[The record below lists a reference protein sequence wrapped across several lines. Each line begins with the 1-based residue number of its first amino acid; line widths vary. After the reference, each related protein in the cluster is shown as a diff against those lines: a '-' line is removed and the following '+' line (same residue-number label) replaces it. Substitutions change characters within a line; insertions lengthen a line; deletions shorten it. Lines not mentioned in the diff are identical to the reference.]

1 MSSNSVKPDDLAKA
15 IAEGLGEW
23 CEEVATSVFEAVDMA
38 ADRCNEEIKTHL
50 STGYGVRTGKYIKA
64 FRIETTEQTKFNKKK
79 TWYVASQEY
88 RKTHLLE
95 NGHALRQGG
104 RSPQIKHIE
113 FGEQIAQETM
123 VELCEKA
130 VSAE

>member
-50 STGYGVRTGKYIKA
+50 STG
-64 FRIETTEQTKFNKKK
+64 
-79 TWYVASQEY
+79 
-88 RKTHLLE
+88 
-95 NGHALRQGG
+95 
-104 RSPQIKHIE
+104 
-113 FGEQIAQETM
+113 
-123 VELCEKA
+123 
-130 VSAE
+130 